1 MLMAV
6 KTRKTEVRRTKTA
19 TRRAQTATTKRVTTA
34 STKRPA
40 TATTRAGGKNPGDVI
55 GLSGARPPKS
65 GKPVKPAAGKKSGP
79 KGIEVES
86 DRTRSAS
93 PPARV
98 RM

>member
-1 MLMAV
+1 MAV
-6 KTRKTEVRRTKTA
+6 KTRKTEVRTTKA
-19 TRRAQTATTKRVTTA
+19 TRRAPATTTKRVTTA

-40 TATTRAGGKNPGDVI
+40 TATTRARGKSPGDVI

-65 GKPVKPAAGKKSGP
+65 GKPVKAATGKKRRP

-86 DRTRSAS
+86 ERTRSAS